1 MKVGDKGSGGCIL
14 CLLGVLISISS
25 FVGLVGVTVS
35 IFFIRVTIFLFPQI
49 SMETL
54 FLVLLFVQKEK

>member
-1 MKVGDKGSGGCIL
+1 MFIRNADLDLFFCWTCESNCIYF
-14 CLLGVLISISS
+14 
-25 FVGLVGVTVS
+25 FVQVTV
-35 IFFIRVTIFLFPQI
+35 FLFPQI